1 MTGRRMVGALLT
13 VMAICAVA
21 APIKASAETQ
31 SLPLRVRVDSV
42 LAANTGKGADK
53 ELVTSGMDERLKSM
67 FDYTTYHLVLHQ
79 ELETVG
85 GKYVTSELPGGR
97 ILQIAPHSIIE
108 NMISMELVLFEGTR
122 PLMTTDMRLINHAV
136 LIVGGPK
143 YQQGMLITIIMLGLE
158 RFARS
163 AARSS
168 SRTAPSHGRAAE
180 RGDISR
186 CRRITTPRRSNS
198 APVASGTIELAA
210 NFLTRSHPQC
220 SIQPYRFPFSIPFS
234 TI

>member
-1 MTGRRMVGALLT
+1 MVGALLT

-79 ELETVG
+79 ELETVC
-85 GKYVTSELPGGR
+85 GKYVTFELPGGR

-143 YQQGMLITIIMLGLE
+143 YQQGMLITIITLGSNDLPD
-158 RFARS
+158 RPHDHRRGPHQAMAAPPS
-163 AARSS
+163 AANM
-168 SRTAPSHGRAAE
+168 APLPPNN
-180 RGDISR
+180 D
-186 CRRITTPRRSNS
+186 S
-198 APVASGTIELAA
+198 AP
-210 NFLTRSHPQC
+210 Q
-220 SIQPYRFPFSIPFS
+220 Q
-234 TI
+234 

>member
-1 MTGRRMVGALLT
+1 MTGRRIVGALLT
-13 VMAICAVA
+13 VLAICTVAVPMEA
-21 APIKASAETQ
+21 GAQTQ

-53 ELVTSGMDERLKSM
+53 ELVLSGMSERLKSM

-79 ELETVG
+79 ELETVC
-85 GKYVTSELPGGR
+85 GKYVTFELPGGR

-143 YQQGMLITIIMLGLE
+143 YQQGMLITIITL
-158 RFARS
+158 
-163 AARSS
+163 SS
-168 SRTAPSHGRAAE
+168 NDLPDRPHDHHRAPHQAM
-180 RGDISR
+180 
-186 CRRITTPRRSNS
+186 S
-198 APVASGTIELAA
+198 APPHATSDAGPM
-210 NFLTRSHPQC
+210 PQNTD
-220 SIQPYRFPFSIPFS
+220 SAPQQ
-234 TI
+234 